1 MSKEKKR
8 YQLYKFALLEYIE
21 APILF
26 YYSFFIRMFLLI
38 IFFFSIIIKSVNSI
52 CNTTEFYPCACCD
65 PIFHHCV
72 HNAANIFS
80 HISSFSAFKRFN
92 LISKLDTSTYC
103 CVPKDFE
110 RNQIKKDNITL
121 FKNYCKNNINL
132 HDSLNS
138 IVNKIISSCDP
149 ISKRCYDVKNPIV
162 PALLPIP
169 KRPSDIRILS
179 PTRENEEV
187 TTRIS
192 SIIINEDEII
202 KKNLTKDRSDNNK
215 EQIEL
220 VTISVWVPDLE
231 QRIPKYEED
240 NTNRAIR
247 QFQSIGFLILI
258 LIINIVF
265 SN

>member
-1 MSKEKKR
+1 
-8 YQLYKFALLEYIE
+8 
-21 APILF
+21 
-26 YYSFFIRMFLLI
+26 MFLLI

-52 CNTTEFYPCACCD
+52 CNTTDFYPCSCCD

-80 HISSFSAFKRFN
+80 HISSCSVFKNFN
-92 LISKLDTSTYC
+92 PICKLDTSTYC

-121 FKNYCKNNINL
+121 FKKYCKNNINL
-132 HDSLNS
+132 HDSIDS

-149 ISKRCYDVKNPIV
+149 ISKRCYDVKNPII

-179 PTRENEEV
+179 PTRENEEI

-192 SIIINEDEII
+192 SIIIDEDEII
-202 KKNLTKDRSDNNK
+202 EKNRNNKNLTQDHSDNNK

-231 QRIPKYEED
+231 QRIPKYEQD
-240 NTNRAIR
+240 NANRTIR
-247 QFQSIGFLILI
+247 QFQSIRFLILI
-258 LIINIVF
+258 LIIKIIF